1 MGYKWI
7 VYFAQFS
14 QRSCDS
20 DKLSERPLWPGT
32 RRDKENFTAENIFL
46 IKKLFKSQLLF
57 LFRLMVVDSCQKT
70 TV

>member
-32 RRDKENFTAENIFL
+32 RRDKENFTAANILYKGSSEVNHYFSL
-46 IKKLFKSQLLF
+46 D
-57 LFRLMVVDSCQKT
+57 LFRHMRLMRHI
-70 TV
+70 

>member
-20 DKLSERPLWPGT
+20 DKLSERPLWPGI
-32 RRDKENFTAENIFL
+32 RRDKENFTAANILYEGSSEVNYIIYHFSL
-46 IKKLFKSQLLF
+46 DLF
-57 LFRLMVVDSCQKT
+57 LADGY
-70 TV
+70 